1 MLGEHVELGG
11 ISVGGVERFT
21 TKLDHR
27 NLQTEA
33 EPEVRDAL
41 GARRMCRTNLPLN
54 AAITVA
60 AGNQDA
66 VRACELRRDLCRIGV
81 IKLFGV
87 DPSNADVV
95 AVRPTGVSECFH
107 HGEIR
112 VRELGVLPNDGD
124 LHRRLLCDD
133 LCNELLPLRK
143 LRCGGRDAKFA
154 NEQVAKAEL
163 LKLQRHFVDGARSG
177 GGDDRLH
184 WNVGEEGD
192 LLAHI
197 IWDRMI
203 GAEDNHVR
211 LNTAAAQLLHRVLR
225 WLRLQLTGC
234 GEFWKEGDVDV
245 ERVAAT
251 NILLQLAN
259 RFNERK

>member
-1 MLGEHVELGG
+1 M
-11 ISVGGVERFT
+11 
-21 TKLDHR
+21 
-27 NLQTEA
+27 
-33 EPEVRDAL
+33 
-41 GARRMCRTNLPLN
+41 
-54 AAITVA
+54 
-60 AGNQDA
+60 
-66 VRACELRRDLCRIGV
+66 
-81 IKLFGV
+81 
-87 DPSNADVV
+87 
-95 AVRPTGVSECFH
+95 RPTGVSERLH

-112 VRELGVLPNDGD
+112 VRELGVFPNDGD

-133 LCNELLPLRK
+133 LCNKLLPLRK
-143 LRCGGRDAKFA
+143 LRRGGRDAEFA

-163 LKLQRHFVDGARSG
+163 LELQRHFVDGARSG

-184 WNVGEEGD
+184 WNVGEEGN

-203 GAEDNHVR
+203 GAEDDHVG
-211 LNTAAAQLLHRVLR
+211 LNTAAPQLLHRVLR
-225 WLRLQLTGC
+225 WLRLQFARC

-259 RFNERK
+259 RLNERK